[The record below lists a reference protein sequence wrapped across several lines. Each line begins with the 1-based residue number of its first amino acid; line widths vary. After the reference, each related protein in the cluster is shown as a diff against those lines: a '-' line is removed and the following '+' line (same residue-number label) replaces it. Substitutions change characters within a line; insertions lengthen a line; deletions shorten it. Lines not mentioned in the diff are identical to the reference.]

1 MPDKMKWVKEWQ
13 CKAENDLITAEIVLS
28 NPGAPTDTICFH
40 AQQCAEKYLKS
51 YLTFKDITVEKTHD
65 LAKINNACISVDPEF
80 EELSDAAEILSGYAV
95 EVRYPGAFYEY
106 SIEEAIEAVERA
118 KMFKSTVLKK
128 LS

>member
-1 MPDKMKWVKEWQ
+1 M
-13 CKAENDLITAEIVLS
+13 
-28 NPGAPTDTICFH
+28 
-40 AQQCAEKYLKS
+40 KS
-51 YLTFKDITVEKTHD
+51 YLTFKNITVEKTHD

-95 EVRYPGAFYEY
+95 EVRYLGAFYEY

-118 KMFKSTVLKK
+118 KMFKNFVLKK

>member
-28 NPGAPTDTICFH
+28 YPGAPTDTICFH

-80 EELSDAAEILSGYAV
+80 EELSDAAEILSVMPSRSGILALFMNIRSKKQV
-95 EVRYPGAFYEY
+95 KPLK
-106 SIEEAIEAVERA
+106 ER
-118 KMFKSTVLKK
+118 KCSRVLY
-128 LS
+128 

>member
-1 MPDKMKWVKEWQ
+1 MPDKMKWVEEWQ

-28 NPGAPTDTICFH
+28 YPGAPTDTICFH

-51 YLTFKDITVEKTHD
+51 YLTFKDIVVERTHD
-65 LAKINNACISVDPEF
+65 LAKINNACINIDPAF

-106 SIEEAIEAVERA
+106 SIEEAREAVERA
-118 KMFKSTVLKK
+118 KMFKSLVLKK